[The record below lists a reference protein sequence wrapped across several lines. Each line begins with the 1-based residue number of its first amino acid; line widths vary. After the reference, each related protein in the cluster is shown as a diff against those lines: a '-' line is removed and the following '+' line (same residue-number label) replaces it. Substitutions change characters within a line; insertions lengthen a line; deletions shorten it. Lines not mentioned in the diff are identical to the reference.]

1 MCLSFLLCFSFVAV
15 DGAQIRKAL
24 PDVFAFEKQKKM
36 AIGRQNLLSSPR
48 VIGKEGDCLM
58 F

>member
-1 MCLSFLLCFSFVAV
+1 MLIISPLLFLFVAV
-15 DGAQIRKAL
+15 DDVQIRKAL

-48 VIGKEGDCLM
+48 VISKEGDCLI